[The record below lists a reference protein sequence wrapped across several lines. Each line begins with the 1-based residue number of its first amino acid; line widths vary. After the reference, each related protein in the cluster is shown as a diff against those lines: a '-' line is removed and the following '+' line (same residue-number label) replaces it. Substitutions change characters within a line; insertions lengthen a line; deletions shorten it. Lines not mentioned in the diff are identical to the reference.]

1 MSCTYVTQ
9 VLLLVVFLGT
19 SVQDESIHYKMDD
32 APALFDT
39 FIKRYNRTYKDDED
53 KNIHFGYFK
62 NNLDII
68 NQLNERSHPDTTFII
83 NRFADFSENE
93 IDKWLDDHQ

>member
-1 MSCTYVTQ
+1 MTQ
-9 VLLLVVFLGT
+9 ILLLVVFLVM
-19 SVQDESIHYKMDD
+19 SEQDESIHYNLND
-32 APALFDT
+32 APALFDK
-39 FIKRYNRTYKDDED
+39 FIKRYNRTYKDNED

-68 NQLNERSHPDTTFII
+68 NQLNERYHPDTTFII
-83 NRFADFSENE
+83 NRFADFSEEE